1 MLSFL
6 SLNRISNAHFLFKNT
21 LFVLYLP
28 ICKDEPMSLLLILK
42 KCYCSQRSF
51 LQKWYSILHIFLCLT
66 RSCFLRNDYFSSFLL
81 CGNWWYFTI
90 DLISQHTIIQ
100 KPVVT
105 FLRDSMFGLVH
116 ILHCLFYMFLLI
128 KCKKNIRNI
137 IYFWVILVLKWCL

>member
-1 MLSFL
+1 MLSFF

-28 ICKDEPMSLLLILK
+28 IFKDEPMSLLLILK
-42 KCYCSQRSF
+42 KCYCSQRTFFFTEMRLHSSYF
-51 LQKWYSILHIFLCLT
+51 RLSYKVLFFKKWL
-66 RSCFLRNDYFSSFLL
+66 FLL
-81 CGNWWYFTI
+81 CENWWYFTI

-105 FLRDSMFGLVH
+105 CLRDSMFGLVH
-116 ILHCLFYMFLLI
+116 ILHYLFYMFLLI